1 MEDRTDV
8 AERQKNNFWHRRE
21 EGCSLQPGL
30 SVERGDV
37 HPSLG
42 NWGGGGTSLS
52 LGKQTIKKEFEMWK
66 FFAREGYKISSHF
79 ARKKLIYSPPPSP
92 KR

>member
-42 NWGGGGTSLS
+42 NWGGGGRPYPWVNKRLKKNSRCGNFLPGRDTKFLRTSHA
-52 LGKQTIKKEFEMWK
+52 KN
-66 FFAREGYKISSHF
+66 
-79 ARKKLIYSPPPSP
+79 
-92 KR
+92 